1 MAPGAFGP
9 SDGRYLL
16 ARDGAPYG
24 LDVDWIGYAAA
35 AGAAMAGG
43 VMNAVVGGGT
53 LVTFPTL
60 LALGLPPVSAN
71 ITNTVALC
79 PGYLSG
85 AMAQR
90 SALTGQRERLRRL
103 VGFAAI
109 GGLAGAGLLLV
120 TSNETLRKLIPVL
133 LGLATLLLASANRIR
148 RAVGRVHVEGETL
161 PDARWLPLVIALV
174 AVYGGFFGAGIGVML
189 LAVLSIGVHEPLN
202 RSNALKQVLS
212 LVINLTAALFFVF
225 SGRVWWYVVIAMSV
239 GSVVGGHLGGR
250 LVGRLD
256 PDRFRVV
263 VVAVGAAL
271 TVVYAARIW
280 F

>member
-1 MAPGAFGP
+1 MQAAD
-9 SDGRYLL
+9 SE
-16 ARDGAPYG
+16 PYG
-24 LDVDWIGYAAA
+24 LGVDSIGYVAA
-35 AGAAMAGG
+35 AGAALVGG

-53 LVTFPTL
+53 LVTFPAL

-90 SALTGQRERLRRL
+90 SALVGQRARLRRL
-103 VGFAAI
+103 VGFAAL
-109 GGLAGAGLLLV
+109 GGLVGAGLLLV
-120 TSNETLRKLIPVL
+120 TSNEVLRKLIPLL

-161 PDARWLPLVIALV
+161 PDARWLPAVIALV
-174 AVYGGFFGAGIGVML
+174 AVYGGFFGAGVGVML
-189 LAVLSIGVHEPLN
+189 LAVLSIGVHDTLN
-202 RSNALKQVLS
+202 RSNALKQVMS
-212 LVINLTAALFFVF
+212 LVINVTAALFFVF
-225 SGRVWWYVVIAMSV
+225 SGRVWWYVVAAMAV
-239 GSVVGGHLGGR
+239 GSVIGGHVGGR

-256 PDRFRVV
+256 PDRFRTVV
-263 VVAVGAAL
+263 VIVGTVL
-271 TVVYAARIW
+271 TAVYAFKIW